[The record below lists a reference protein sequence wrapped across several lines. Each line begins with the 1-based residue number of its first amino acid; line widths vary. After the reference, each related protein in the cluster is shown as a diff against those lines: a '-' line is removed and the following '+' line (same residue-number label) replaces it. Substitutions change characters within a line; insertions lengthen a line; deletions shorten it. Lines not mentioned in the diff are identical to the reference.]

1 MASVAAMA
9 RNVACVETF
18 KPKHL
23 AVSAIGEGC
32 SVRPRPAG
40 RGGWVYTAVTLCP
53 AATMAR
59 KVGTAN
65 AGVPMKTRRSA
76 NHASTFLV
84 ALVLSPLL
92 AALVNFLMTRS
103 RLSLDR

>member
-1 MASVAAMA
+1 M
-9 RNVACVETF
+9 
-18 KPKHL
+18 
-23 AVSAIGEGC
+23 
-32 SVRPRPAG
+32 PRPAG
-40 RGGWVYTAVTLCP
+40 RGGRVYTAVSVCP
-53 AATMAR
+53 ASTIAAN
-59 KVGTAN
+59 VGTAN

-84 ALVLSPLL
+84 ALPL